1 MSEDEARTQPQETVS
16 SNRKSYSAVVGF
28 VLALAG
34 FISYGLTA
42 IPALIFCLI
51 GIRRKQHK
59 KLAVVGLVICLCFLF
74 LQILFITPIGSVP
87 YPLNLLKYRIVCKS
101 HFWLG
106 FDRKH
111 IVEAQSRRMLF
122 LIGSL
127 GSIHFKIEQGD
138 LYDPNQV
145 ISFAENNGWIYGGKF
160 HLTNEDFSKFL
171 SDWEKLADENF
182 DLYRTIQEITGW
194 IRSPLWINGNCTIL
208 AFDTGQ
214 ANGLPS
220 YIMIK
225 DDRSEVAVY
234 ANHGLY
240 PDGPYPFKLPP
251 LFEKAKQG
259 SL

>member
-1 MSEDEARTQPQETVS
+1 MSGTEAKTQPHKTIPTK
-16 SNRKSYSAVVGF
+16 RKSYMAVIGF

-59 KLAVVGLVICLCFLF
+59 KLAVVGSLICLCFLF

-106 FDRKH
+106 FDRRN
-111 IVEAQSRRMLF
+111 IVEAQSQRTLF
-122 LIGSL
+122 LIGSI
-127 GSIHFKIEQGD
+127 GSIHFKAEQGD
-138 LYDPNQV
+138 FYDPNQI

-160 HLTNEDFSKFL
+160 HLANEDFSKFL
-171 SDWEKLADENF
+171 SDREKLADENF

-194 IRSPLWINGNCTIL
+194 IRSPFWIKGNCTVL
-208 AFDTGQ
+208 AFDAG
-214 ANGLPS
+214 NVHGLPS
-220 YIMIK
+220 YVMIH
-225 DDRSEVAVY
+225 DDGSEMAVY
-234 ANHGLY
+234 ANHGVY
-240 PDGPYPFKLPP
+240 PDPGYPFELPP
-251 LFEKAKQG
+251 LFEKAK
-259 SL
+259 